1 MKNENL
7 QIQYSVAIEI
17 CNDDYSDTIVIVS
30 LGVYDKLIQVEKLR
44 KKIINSNPGLKF
56 KLLISDVS

>member
-44 KKIINSNPGLKF
+44 KKIIDSNPGLKF